1 MNLTVTT
8 NKGKRGIFVPDKMDQ
23 VSTETYQRLVSVT
36 DRFEAYSIICGIP
49 RGTLER
55 LISPDLELALSNSLT
70 LIKSDQS
77 FKDKP
82 IPKRLII
89 EDVEVKITQKI
100 EGLSIGQ
107 SIHVREH
114 LEKCKFYEEA
124 ISLAVAIYLQPNYDN
139 LPFDLDQA
147 LELEEDILKLPITET
162 YPIGF
167 FLLSL
172 MMNNGND
179 FISRWSRTF
188 TNLFHISLRRES
200 R

>member
-23 VSTETYQRLVSVT
+23 VSTDTYQRLVSVT
-36 DRFEAYSIICGIP
+36 DRFEAYSVISGIP

-55 LISPDLELALSNSLT
+55 LISPDLEQALANSLT

-82 IPKRLII
+82 VPKRIVI
-89 EDVEVKITQKI
+89 DDVEIKIPKI

-114 LEKCKFYEEA
+114 LETCKFYEEA
-124 ISLAVAIYLQPNYDN
+124 ISLTVAVYLQPFYDG

-147 LELEEDILKLPITET
+147 LELEQEILKLPITQT

-188 TNLFHISLRRES
+188 TNLFRLSLKRES